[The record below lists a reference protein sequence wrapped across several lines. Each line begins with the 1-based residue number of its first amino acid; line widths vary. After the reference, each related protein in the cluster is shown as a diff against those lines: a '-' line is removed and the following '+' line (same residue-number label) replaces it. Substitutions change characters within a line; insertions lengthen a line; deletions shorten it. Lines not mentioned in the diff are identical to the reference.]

1 MPSRSEVLEALRN
14 VEDPELMMNIID
26 LGLVYRVEVQQKV
39 VEIDY
44 TLTSPGCPLSEMIE
58 RDILANV
65 EIITDLP
72 VQTKLVW
79 SPPWSPDY
87 MSDEAKISLGYPI

>member
-1 MPSRSEVLEALRN
+1 VPTRSEIIEALRS

-26 LGLVYRVEVQQKV
+26 LGLVYRVEVKEEAI
-39 VEIDY
+39 EIDY

-65 EIITDLP
+65 EIVAELP

-79 SPPWSPDY
+79 SPPWSPEY
-87 MSDEAKISLGYPI
+87 MTDEAKITLGYPV